1 VPTGIP
7 RLSAS
12 LCTLPLRWKVGLY
25 CALPLTYV
33 ARHTFSLFAM
43 ALSRFELRAGPTQL
57 VQARQVHR
65 MKQQFVHVIGQ
76 SLRAHPHHCTSTSGA
91 PWWSVCV
98 RATHTLCA
106 RSQQQNSCV
115 NEGCGSGPC
124 SDIRELTFSQGC
136 LAPWVLWG
144 VVYRVCTTLVHVYLS
159 TVDTRVPR
167 VLRIYIPFDKLLRVC
182 PRLPSMAT
190 MSAPTKTQHAVASC
204 LGRICKHCSGPPG
217 LFRGACS
224 CGHTLTDRV

>member
-136 LAPWVLWG
+136 TLFSILALGALGGRVSR
-144 VVYRVCTTLVHVYLS
+144 VYDLS
-159 TVDTRVPR
+159 TRLSKYRRYPR
-167 VLRIYIPFDKLLRVC
+167 TARIAYIYTV
-182 PRLPSMAT
+182 
-190 MSAPTKTQHAVASC
+190 
-204 LGRICKHCSGPPG
+204 
-217 LFRGACS
+217 
-224 CGHTLTDRV
+224 